1 MTEEKVLNKEIA
13 VQFLV
18 DEYSV
23 KLKEFTKLEDD
34 AAKVL
39 SKCESDLNLSGLKEL
54 SDSSATFL
62 ESFAQKIDLS
72 GLSELS
78 ESAIVSFA
86 RSARKNT
93 PYDIKLDANLSDKVD
108 ALRVLDEEI
117 VWAVF
122 NKEEIDT
129 NNFVSITDEAAH
141 AILENDKKGND
152 GVPWRTTWFDGALSE
167 SGNFQLNG
175 LKSISLKTAECL
187 GQLRAGSA
195 EGISLNGLE
204 SLTDQSAEEILKY
217 QGYFQ
222 IKGLK
227 EISDDGLIAISNHA
241 QSRIHSELDLPS
253 LTKIS
258 DAAAEGISKKL
269 ESLSLSG
276 LTRITNATAE
286 SLSKQQGKLTLSGLK
301 ELSDAT
307 AERLSDYRGGYLDL
321 SGLSEISESA
331 LKSLSKLQGSL
342 DLSGLSKLT
351 DSAFDNLSQHD
362 GELHLGGLSELSD
375 ENAKK
380 LSLHEKSVHLSKELV
395 AKVASFKIL
404 TVEIA
409 EKFLSSPDYNLNSY
423 GKIDDKAA
431 EMLSG
436 SSGNLVLNG
445 LSEIS
450 DVAAEHLSKHQGYSL
465 SLGGLRSLSDA
476 ALESFCLRELS
487 GKKLHLPFEILEN
500 KTSLQARLTAL
511 KKAKIDDLIAK
522 SENILTKELVQY
534 FDSGVIE
541 SLDNF
546 VAVEDDAIEIII
558 RNVRRF
564 FGNIRLKGLKF
575 ISEKVAKAFGGLDQG
590 SLDFPSIS
598 ELSDEAAEGLSFFG
612 GSSLNLDGLQK
623 ISANAA
629 KSLSGYEGELSLN
642 GLSDINLEV
651 AENLSSGFL
660 KKLSLNGIMQVSD
673 EALDALKSFDETLCM
688 DGLNEK

>member
-1 MTEEKVLNKEIA
+1 MSEEKVLTKEIA
-13 VQFLV
+13 AQFLV

-23 KLKEFTKLEDD
+23 KLEEFTKLEDGT
-34 AAKVL
+34 AKVL

-195 EGISLNGLE
+195 EGISFNGLE

-222 IKGLK
+222 INGLK

-241 QSRIHSELDLPS
+241 QSRFHSALDLPS

-301 ELSDAT
+301 ELSDET

-331 LKSLSKLQGSL
+331 LKSLSKIQGSL
-342 DLSGLSKLT
+342 DLSGLTKLT

-375 ENAKK
+375 QNAKK
-380 LSLHEKSVHLSKELV
+380 LSLHEKSVHLSKELT

-404 TVEIA
+404 TEEIA

-445 LSEIS
+445 LSVLS
-450 DVAAEHLSKHQGYSL
+450 DEAAEHLSKHQGYSL

-476 ALESFCLRELS
+476 ALESFCSRELS
-487 GKKLHLPFEILEN
+487 GKQLHLPFEVQEN
-500 KTSLQARLTAL
+500 ETSLQARLTAL

-575 ISEKVAKAFGGLDQG
+575 ISDKVAKAFGGLDQG

-642 GLSDINLEV
+642 GLTDINLEV

-673 EALDALKSFDETLCM
+673 EALDALKSFDGTLCM